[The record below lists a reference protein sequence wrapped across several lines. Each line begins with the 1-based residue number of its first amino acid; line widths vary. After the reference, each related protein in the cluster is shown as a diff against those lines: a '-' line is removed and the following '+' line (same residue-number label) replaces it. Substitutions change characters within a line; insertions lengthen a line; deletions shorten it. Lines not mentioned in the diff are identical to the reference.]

1 MGIDASF
8 IIGALDHDSV
18 AEVLVTF
25 IHLFSHP
32 TGDFLGA
39 LHSCGT
45 WRKGLHKPVPLQGGE
60 MICSYE

>member
-25 IHLFSHP
+25 IHLFTPQVISWVLYILV
-32 TGDFLGA
+32 GLGGRDYTS
-39 LHSCGT
+39 LCPC
-45 WRKGLHKPVPLQGGE
+45 REVR
-60 MICSYE
+60 